1 MSDKFF
7 KLKSKDR
14 NQNNKGFTLIELLVV
29 VAIIGILSSVVLAS
43 LNSARDKARL
53 AAGKQ
58 FDANV
63 LHSIGDQLVAE
74 WKFDDSTNRYIDT
87 SGNNHNG
94 SCGGTN
100 CPTVSVGGGFN
111 GKDALLFD
119 GVDDFVSFGVGNNYL
134 PLPKF
139 TICSWFK
146 TATANKFMGIVSVT
160 FGLTVSINT
169 AGRPDFYTYN
179 GVSMDGLNLSDFVAD
194 DKYHNMCLNFDGV
207 KRNVYLDGKIAGQT
221 SSLWNGTTNWMTS
234 GVGVGKNT
242 NNVDTVFNGLIDDVR
257 IYSSALNSAQIQKL
271 YASELAK
278 FLVRK

>member
-7 KLKSKDR
+7 KLKSKNR
-14 NQNNKGFTLIELLVV
+14 KNTKGFTLIELLVV

-119 GVDDFVSFGVGNNYL
+119 GVDDYLSVGVGSDYF
-134 PLPKF
+134 PLNKF
-139 TICSWFK
+139 TMCSWFK
-146 TATANKFMGIVSVT
+146 TSSSKFQGIISIT
-160 FGLTVSINT
+160 YGLTMDVSNSGLYLRTTPDAGLELPTQIN
-169 AGRPDFYTYN
+169 
-179 GVSMDGLNLSDFVAD
+179 DG
-194 DKYHNMCLNFDGV
+194 KYHQLCFAFDGV
-207 KRNVYLDGKIAGQT
+207 NKNVYFDGNIKSTST
-221 SSLWNGTTNWMTS
+221 SSWVGSTIWPTGHARIGTDVN
-234 GVGVGKNT
+234 
-242 NNVDTVFNGLIDDVR
+242 DTLPSAFNGFIDDVR

-271 YASELAK
+271 YASEFSK
-278 FLVRK
+278 FLTKK